1 VNPWELTQQEIDI
14 ELPGE
19 LDDVDLE
26 TIRDMERV
34 IQRKLVEW
42 LKGQLWE
49 YTGKT
54 KDMRI
59 NKATWR
65 ALCESLGVAP

>member
-1 VNPWELTQQEIDI
+1 VNPWGCPKKKQEN
-14 ELPGE
+14 
-19 LDDVDLE
+19 
-26 TIRDMERV
+26 RDYQDGWEAG
-34 IQRKLVEW
+34 QEKLVEW

>member
-1 VNPWELTQQEIDI
+1 
-14 ELPGE
+14 
-19 LDDVDLE
+19 
-26 TIRDMERV
+26 MERV

-65 ALCESLGVAP
+65 ALCDSLGVAP